1 MKETQKTIHREGD
14 ISMNKP
20 RKNPLIHKLTVR
32 LDEPMYAR
40 LNDIANRSNQT
51 IVECVRDLIVK
62 GKISARE
69 VQPVELPGLR
79 ELTTE
84 FSRIGNNL
92 NQIARYLNSGVPMDA
107 RMQASLM
114 DCVRLLYE
122 MKYKVDA
129 LGGEIHSHPKA
140 HRR

>member
-1 MKETQKTIHREGD
+1 
-14 ISMNKP
+14 MNRP
-20 RKNPLIHKLTVR
+20 RNNPLIHKLTVR

-40 LNDIANRSNQT
+40 LNEIANRSNQNL
-51 IVECVRDLIVK
+51 VECVRDLIVK
-62 GKISARE
+62 GKVSVRE
-69 VQPVELPGLR
+69 VQSVELPGLR

-107 RMQASLM
+107 RMHASLM
-114 DCVRLLYE
+114 ECVRMLYE

-129 LGGEIHSHPKA
+129 LGGERDGHPQA
-140 HRR
+140 YRR